1 MYELCKQQIENKI
14 KRDTLTLEYVNK
26 MKKNIGVFLLA
37 EEINDDQYLEL
48 ITLINENLKIDDYI

>member
-26 MKKNIGVFLLA
+26 MKSNIGVFLLA

-48 ITLINENLKIDDYI
+48 ITLMNEKINNR